1 MERTF
6 VSNLNSKEKE
16 LITLL
21 KREEKEKWGK
31 ITEMLKMQMDVAKV
45 RNDDMEKIM
54 NEILEFSKK
63 NKEELENS
71 SRSLDRSG

>member
-31 ITEMLKMQMDVAKV
+31 IIEMLKMQMDVAKV

>member
-31 ITEMLKMQMDVAKV
+31 IIEMLKMQMDVAKV

-63 NKEELENS
+63 NKE
-71 SRSLDRSG
+71 